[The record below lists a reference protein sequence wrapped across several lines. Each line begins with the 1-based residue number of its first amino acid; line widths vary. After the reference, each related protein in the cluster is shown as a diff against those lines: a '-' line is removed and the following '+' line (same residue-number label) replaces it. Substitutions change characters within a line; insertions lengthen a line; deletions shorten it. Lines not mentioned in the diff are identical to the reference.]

1 MRVPS
6 EQASPALDGPPSGSG
21 TAGGSDLDPS
31 GGLPGLACLGLSL
44 ASFLSLSLLG
54 PSLVQPPLGGSGA
67 PWTFHVDP
75 PPGPVLGLLVAGIL
89 LAGLGL
95 ALCFRAVSRGWS
107 PRPGRLLAAGVLL
120 AAAFSLTPPVGS
132 SDHLNYAAY
141 GHMVVSGLD
150 PYVTTASD
158 LVGSPYGRAVQ
169 EWRETP
175 SIYGPL
181 VTGVQALAALGG
193 GDSPRLTVLLLSLVN
208 GLAFVLTGLILY
220 LRTRD
225 EKARLR
231 AVLLWSVNPLLL
243 FHLVSGSHNDVLG
256 VAAAVGALA
265 LFTAG
270 TGNLWRAFGA
280 GAAVGAAV
288 AIKFPAGIVGGG
300 PAWRLFTGRRFG
312 ELAAL
317 FGGAGLVVAVAYG
330 LAGPH
335 ALDRVREAADSISL
349 ANPWH
354 LVAGRDGGVL
364 GLDLPRGLVSAGS
377 LALMAL
383 LLWLLARALPE
394 ADPVLTV
401 SASLVLAWL
410 FAASYALPW
419 YDGLGWALL
428 AFLPWSRFDWCMLA
442 RTVALSLAYLPARD
456 PRLAGLPDGLHWL
469 VTGLRATVMPFVL
482 ASVLALLVW
491 CCLRRPRPAP
501 AL

>member
-1 MRVPS
+1 VRVPS
-6 EQASPALDGPPSGSG
+6 EQASPALDGPTSGSG

-107 PRPGRLLAAGVLL
+107 PRPGRLLTAGVLL

-270 TGNLWRAFGA
+270 TGTLDRPGGCPPAA
-280 GAAVGAAV
+280 GSASWPRCSAAPGWSWPSPTGW
-288 AIKFPAGIVGGG
+288 PARTRWTGC
-300 PAWRLFTGRRFG
+300 GRRPTPSRWPTPG
-312 ELAAL
+312 TWSR
-317 FGGAGLVVAVAYG
+317 AGT
-330 LAGPH
+330 
-335 ALDRVREAADSISL
+335 
-349 ANPWH
+349 
-354 LVAGRDGGVL
+354 
-364 GLDLPRGLVSAGS
+364 AGS
-377 LALMAL
+377 
-383 LLWLLARALPE
+383 
-394 ADPVLTV
+394 
-401 SASLVLAWL
+401 SAWTCP
-410 FAASYALPW
+410 AA
-419 YDGLGWALL
+419 
-428 AFLPWSRFDWCMLA
+428 WSRRA
-442 RTVALSLAYLPARD
+442 RWR
-456 PRLAGLPDGLHWL
+456 
-469 VTGLRATVMPFVL
+469 
-482 ASVLALLVW
+482 
-491 CCLRRPRPAP
+491 
-501 AL
+501 